1 MVHTAS
7 IFKAPTVCW
16 AEGIGPRVLTSYPWH
31 SGREQDGGSNVLFWL
46 FPDPATCHTRYC
58 RTMDTGLSHRS
69 PLLAPQPTAY
79 ALDAPIGPSCF
90 PFPPPPP
97 CLFFPSCL
105 IKKHLLAIHC
115 LSEQNLYFRHV
126 EPCILNSNS
135 NVERCLYYI
144 IPFLFVHNHTLQNP
158 TGRQMQMGYKNTE
171 SQDQQK
177 EIGQAHLNT
186 ILFWQKAEF
195 KAEGTA
201 RHCACFAIALLTPV
215 LHFGKKKPQTS
226 FIKFLCSCLHPKVFW
241 EV

>member
-97 CLFFPSCL
+97 CLFFPSL
-105 IKKHLLAIHC
+105 FNQETFVGHP
-115 LSEQNLYFRHV
+115 LSFRAKSVFQACGALHTKFEFQCRKMSVLYH
-126 EPCILNSNS
+126 PI
-135 NVERCLYYI
+135 
-144 IPFLFVHNHTLQNP
+144 
-158 TGRQMQMGYKNTE
+158 
-171 SQDQQK
+171 
-177 EIGQAHLNT
+177 
-186 ILFWQKAEF
+186 
-195 KAEGTA
+195 
-201 RHCACFAIALLTPV
+201 
-215 LHFGKKKPQTS
+215 
-226 FIKFLCSCLHPKVFW
+226 FICP
-241 EV
+241 